1 MYWESHSMNHLTW
14 PLDCKTYSG
23 LAKARGHWQL
33 NARQHWTSRKKYS
46 NRKRMYLLYFV
57 VTCLSLAQWLQSL
70 QFSVTGS
77 KTGVDILVIQK
88 SNHFESKWSSHPTR
102 WQLVT
107 DDPHSKKSFSK
118 VFLSFN
124 YYYVWSLLYKS
135 LLQKCREWI
144 MIGNKW
150 FLAKFF
156 SSWQLH
162 ILSPT
167 NPTKLVI

>member
-1 MYWESHSMNHLTW
+1 MNCLTW
-14 PLDCKTYSG
+14 PTDCKTYSG
-23 LAKARGHWQL
+23 LAKVRGHWQL
-33 NARQHWTSRKKYS
+33 KALQHWTSRKKYS
-46 NRKRMYLLYFV
+46 NRMSTPVLEP
-57 VTCLSLAQWLQSL
+57 VTYCTLWSLVWSLAQWLESL

-77 KTGVDILVIQK
+77 KTGVDILFIQK
-88 SNHFESKWSSHPTR
+88 SNHFESKWSNHPTR

-107 DDPHSKKSFSK
+107 DDPHSRKTFSK

-124 YYYVWSLLYKS
+124 YYCVWSLLYQS
-135 LLQKCREWI
+135 LLQTCSEWI